1 MPNRDDKPEPAPL
14 RQPAGKPSLMDG
26 PSAARP
32 GADGGA
38 DNLRMLVELE
48 SSARP
53 MNDES
58 AWHAPSW
65 IAALVLVAGAAG
77 GAWWWGQQPA
87 APSLPAT
94 EASPARLIA
103 TAPATPTALPVPI
116 SAPASA
122 VADAPVARIEAVP
135 ESRAAQPVPSQSTA
149 AVVATKPSEPAS
161 ALPESTER
169 RGANAQPE
177 TSTKRSVK
185 PSTKAAAL
193 PKHAPTHS
201 AAATTEAGSRPR
213 STAAAAAAAPAESA
227 SGSATASNGSP
238 NRDADIALL
247 TALLAHVSR
256 DSPAR
261 PLGTQT
267 QSTIAQIVQRCETRD
282 GKDTKEARDCRR
294 RICDGYWGKAEA
306 CPARLAPKKG

>member
-1 MPNRDDKPEPAPL
+1 MPNRDDKREPASL
-14 RQPAGKPSLMDG
+14 RRPTGKPSLMDG
-26 PSAARP
+26 PSVARP

-48 SSARP
+48 SSALS
-53 MNDES
+53 MNGES

-65 IAALVLVAGAAG
+65 IAALVLVAAAAG

-94 EASPARLIA
+94 DVSPARSIA
-103 TAPATPTALPVPI
+103 TAPPAPIALPAPVA
-116 SAPASA
+116 APASA

-135 ESRAAQPVPSQSTA
+135 ESRAALAAPSQSTA
-149 AVVATKPSEPAS
+149 AVVATKPSEPVA
-161 ALPESTER
+161 ALPEPTER
-169 RGANAQPE
+169 RGANAQAE
-177 TSTKRSVK
+177 TSTKRSAK
-185 PSTKAAAL
+185 PTTKVAAA
-193 PKHAPTHS
+193 PKHAPMHS
-201 AAATTEAGSRPR
+201 AATTTEDGPRPR
-213 STAAAAAAAPAESA
+213 STAPAAAPGASA
-227 SGSATASNGSP
+227 SGPADASNGSP

-267 QSTIAQIVQRCETRD
+267 QSTIAQIVQRCETRG
-282 GKDTKEARDCRR
+282 GKDTKEARECRR

>member
-48 SSARP
+48 SSALS
-53 MNDES
+53 MNGES

-65 IAALVLVAGAAG
+65 IAALVLVAAAAG

-103 TAPATPTALPVPI
+103 TAPATPTALPTPI
-116 SAPASA
+116 AAPASA

-149 AVVATKPSEPAS
+149 AVVATKPSEPA
-161 ALPESTER
+161 AAPAQFAEKP
-169 RGANAQPE
+169 GVNAQPE
-177 TSTKRSVK
+177 TSTKRSAK
-185 PSTKAAAL
+185 PSTKAAAA

-201 AAATTEAGSRPR
+201 AAATTEAGPRPH
-213 STAAAAAAAPAESA
+213 STAAAAAPAISA
-227 SGSATASNGSP
+227 SGTDTASSGSP

-267 QSTIAQIVQRCETRD
+267 QSTIAQIVQRCETRG